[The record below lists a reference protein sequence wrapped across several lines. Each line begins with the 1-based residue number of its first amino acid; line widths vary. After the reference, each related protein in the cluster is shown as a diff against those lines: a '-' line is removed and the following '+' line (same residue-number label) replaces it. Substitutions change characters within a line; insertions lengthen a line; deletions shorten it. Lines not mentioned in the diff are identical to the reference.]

1 MNRKLVMGAVVAAL
15 AIVAA
20 GCGGGGGGGSALSK
34 EEYSSQLNKICTELN
49 DKNKAIGDPQSID
62 EVVTKGPQLQDA
74 FQSAIDEVEDLNPPD
89 ELKDAHERFLSLGK
103 QIHSKIDNLIDAAK
117 ETNQAELQEIGSSF
131 DPLEKESNDIA
142 TKQLGAPAC
151 AEG

>member
-20 GCGGGGGGGSALSK
+20 GCGGGGGGGGGALSK

-74 FQSAIDEVEDLNPPD
+74 FQSAIDEVVCV
-89 ELKDAHERFLSLGK
+89 HR
-103 QIHSKIDNLIDAAK
+103 
-117 ETNQAELQEIGSSF
+117 
-131 DPLEKESNDIA
+131 
-142 TKQLGAPAC
+142 
-151 AEG
+151 